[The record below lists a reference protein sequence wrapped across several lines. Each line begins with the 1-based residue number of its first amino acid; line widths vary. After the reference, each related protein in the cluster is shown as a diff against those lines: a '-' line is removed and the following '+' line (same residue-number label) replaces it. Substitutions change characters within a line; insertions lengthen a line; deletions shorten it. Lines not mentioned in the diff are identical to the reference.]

1 MPAIDQILTAQA
13 QKEVTA
19 NAGLDAVSVAGLF
32 GRRASTCV
40 GLSWGYYGGTML
52 ISGALTQ
59 IANGAVTLAASATNY
74 IEANPTTGAVTANT
88 SGFTSGRIP
97 LYKAITGTSGVT
109 SWEQFRLVQFATM
122 P

>member
-1 MPAIDQILTAQA
+1 MPTIDQILTAQA

-19 NAGLDAVSVAGLF
+19 NAGIDAVSVAGLF

-52 ISGALTQ
+52 IGGVLTQ
-59 IANGAVTLAASATNY
+59 IPSGTVTLAASATNY
-74 IEANPTTGAVTANT
+74 IEANPSTGAVTANT
-88 SGFTSGRIP
+88 TGFTSGRIP
-97 LYKAITGTSGVT
+97 LYKAVVGASSVT
-109 SWEQFRLVQFATM
+109 SWEQFRVIQFATM